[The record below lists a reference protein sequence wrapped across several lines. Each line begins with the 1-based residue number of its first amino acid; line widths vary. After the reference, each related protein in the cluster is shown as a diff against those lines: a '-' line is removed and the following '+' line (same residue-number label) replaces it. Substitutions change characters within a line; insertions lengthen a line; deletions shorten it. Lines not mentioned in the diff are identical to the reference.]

1 MEKNLNEQ
9 IADNYIELMTYTMQ
23 FFREHHEGP
32 FSFENRN
39 RGQAIVLEILKQCEQ
54 ISQKELVQMLN
65 MQPQSASE
73 IIKKLEKKGYITRE
87 KSVHDKRVYNITLTV
102 KGRVS
107 ANKVG
112 EFKPVIFDSL
122 TDEEKIQLIHISQ
135 KITANIKTKVKRQP
149 NTDRRLKQLDRKL

>member
-73 IIKKLEKKGYITRE
+73 IIKKLEKKDYITRE
-87 KSVHDKRVYNITLTV
+87 KSEHDKRVYNITLTV

-107 ANKVG
+107 ANKAG
-112 EFKPVIFDSL
+112 EFKPVIFDNL
-122 TDEEKIQLIHISQ
+122 TDEEKMQLIHISQ